1 MKEAI
6 IVYDEEGKEYLLEGK
21 TEYGYVVRP
30 IFDNPITWWA
40 DGHEHM
46 EHEMEYGS
54 IIVLD
59 KIYKKAPTQ
68 KKSEEIKQLNEDIKH
83 LKGARDRLKRELDE
97 LSHQIIDIKQKELED
112 VLNERLKEVPLAKD
126 LIHILLHDYP
136 EYGIRSDNT
145 PYSSYCTTLAIR
157 TNLDGQKEL
166 IKLQQDDCYSDK
178 YHVVNAG
185 KCKFKTLEEAELE
198 SLKHLNN
205 KFSEKPR
212 YWNSVKEVDKLFDKH
227 NIKRSEDWLNYYSK
241 IKKEHLSKIKDNIA
255 SHKKTIERSEEDI
268 IKYEKELEELN
279 D

>member
-54 IIVLD
+54 IQVLD
-59 KIYKKAPTQ
+59 KIYKKAPIQ

-97 LSHQIIDIKQKELED
+97 LSHQIIDIKQKELEE

-136 EYGIRSDNT
+136 EYGVRLDNT

-166 IKLQQDDCYSDK
+166 IKLQQEDNYSDK

-185 KCKFKTLEEAELE
+185 KCKFKTMEEAELAA
-198 SLKHLNN
+198 LKQLNN

-212 YWNSVKEVDKLFDKH
+212 YWNTVKEVDKLFDKH
-227 NIKRSEDWLNYYSK
+227 NIERSEDWKQYYSK
-241 IKKEHLSKIKDNIA
+241 IKKEHLSKIKDNIE
-255 SHKKTIERSEEDI
+255 SHKKTIERSEKDI
-268 IKYEKELEELN
+268 LKYEKELEELN